1 MHTLD
6 DAQLAAILAGLRLLQ
21 REGCPADLEEVATSC
36 GRFGLPGDAFLDA
49 LCEQVNAGCGE
60 ISNWN
65 TGVDDGSGGRVPPD
79 TRPYAVTHLHPTAAV
94 RIRIGTSARP
104 GLAGDDAWIVDTEL
118 AEGRPVVRVYEP
130 GQDTAAGTF
139 KFATLARQAVQ
150 LGWDEPVP
158 VRPDGSAPPA
168 GAADDATGPT

>member
-1 MHTLD
+1 MPTLD
-6 DAQLAAILAGLRLLQ
+6 DAQIAAILAGLRLLQ
-21 REGCPADLEEVATSC
+21 RQGCPADLEEVATSC
-36 GRFGLPGDAFLDA
+36 GRFGLPGGAFLDA
-49 LCEQVNAGCGE
+49 LCERVNAGCGE

-65 TGVDDGSGGRVPPD
+65 TGVEDRDGERIPPD

-130 GQDTAAGTF
+130 GQDTPAGTF
-139 KFATLARQAVQ
+139 RFAAVAVAG
-150 LGWDEPVP
+150 LDGTHVPEPAAQV
-158 VRPDGSAPPA
+158 GAP
-168 GAADDATGPT
+168 